1 MKIKTIGAAFVAA
14 ALLVI
19 THGAAEAQVNI
30 EGEPKVAF
38 IYFNVKDDGGWVQA
52 QEEARVS
59 LEADTGIH
67 TAYTEGV
74 EEVASKLRAVVE
86 RYIRRDYNIIAASA
100 FGYNDALLEIAKENP
115 NVAFFNTPG
124 TVSADNL
131 EGYYARTYESQ
142 FLCGMVAG
150 ALTKTNKIGFV
161 AAVPISV
168 TTWNVNAYALGA
180 QLMNPDAVV
189 NVIYTNAWYD
199 PVKERA
205 TAQAL
210 LEQGADFLGQHQ
222 DTPSTQ
228 IVAQEAGVL
237 STGYHRDMSEYSTAT
252 QCSSV
257 WVWARYITPTVQA
270 IVAGDWKSS
279 GIRFLGI
286 KDGGTDAI
294 CCGPEVPEDV
304 AAKVM
309 ATRDEIV
316 SGARHVFQGP
326 IYDQDGNLVVAEG
339 EQLDDGQ
346 IWGMNYLVQGVVGEL
361 PQ

>member
-1 MKIKTIGAAFVAA
+1 MSMKGIGAVFAAVTLIMISCAA
-14 ALLVI
+14 A
-19 THGAAEAQVNI
+19 HAQVKI
-30 EGEPKVAF
+30 EGEPRVAF

-52 QEEARVS
+52 QDEARLS
-59 LEADTGIH
+59 LEADTGYH

-86 RYIRRDYNIIAASA
+86 RYIRRDYNIIAASG
-100 FGYNDALLEIAKENP
+100 FGYNDALLELAKDNP
-115 NVAFFNTPG
+115 TVAFFNTPG
-124 TVSADNL
+124 TVSTDNL

-161 AAVPISV
+161 AAVPISL

-189 NVIYTNAWYD
+189 HVIFTNAWYD
-199 PVKERA
+199 PIKERA

-210 LEQGADFLGQHQ
+210 VEQGVDFLGQHQ

-228 IVAQEAGVL
+228 IVAQEAGIL
-237 STGYHRDMSEYSTAT
+237 ASGYHRDMSEYSSAT

-257 WVWARYITPTVQA
+257 WAWARYITPTVKEIA
-270 IVAGDWKSS
+270 TGNWASS

-286 KDGGTDAI
+286 EEGGTDVV
-294 CCGPEVPEDV
+294 CCGPEVPNDV
-304 AAKVM
+304 VAKVM
-309 ATRDEIV
+309 TMREEIK
-316 SGARHVFQGP
+316 SGTRHVFQGP
-326 IYDQDGNLVVAEG
+326 VSDNEGNVRIAAG
-339 EQLDDGQ
+339 ERPDDGQ
-346 IWGMNYLVQGVVGEL
+346 IWGMNYLVQGVVGDL

>member
-1 MKIKTIGAAFVAA
+1 MIIKSIGAALVAA
-14 ALLVI
+14 VLIVLSH
-19 THGAAEAQVNI
+19 TAAEAQVKI

-74 EEVASKLRAVVE
+74 EEVASKLRSVVE
-86 RYIRRDYNIIAASA
+86 RYIRRGYNIIAASA
-100 FGYNDALLEIAKENP
+100 FGYNDALLEIAKEHP
-115 NVAFFNTPG
+115 NVAFFNAPG
-124 TVSADNL
+124 TTSADNL

-150 ALTKTNKIGFV
+150 AMTKTNKIGFV

-180 QLMNPDAVV
+180 QLVNPDAVV
-189 NVIYTNAWYD
+189 HVIFTNAWYD

-210 LEQGADFLGQHQ
+210 VEQGVDFLGQHQ

-228 IVAQEAGVL
+228 IVAQEAGIY
-237 STGYHRDMSEYSTAT
+237 STGYHRDMSEYSSAT

-257 WVWARYITPTVQA
+257 WVWARYITPTVQE
-270 IVAGDWKSS
+270 IVAGNWKSS
-279 GIRFLGI
+279 GLRFLGI
-286 KDGGTDAI
+286 KEGGTDTV
-294 CCGPEVPEDV
+294 CCGPAVPEDV

-309 ATRDEIV
+309 AVREEIV
-316 SGARHVFQGP
+316 DGTRHVFQGP
-326 IYDQDGNLVVAEG
+326 ISDNEGNVVVAEG
-339 EQLDDGQ
+339 ESLDDGG
-346 IWGMNYLVQGVVGEL
+346 IWGMNYLVEGVVGEL
-361 PQ
+361 PK